1 MTPQTCPHCH
11 SKISDPKT
19 SFCPICGLFRFGG
32 LRNPQSFPSQFPETK
47 LATNHYA
54 SLGTRFLA
62 RIIDYTILGILT
74 CLIDWSSGGALIEG
88 WIWFYNG
95 ISGIPQVIFAV
106 CISMILFLGYFV
118 VFQSF
123 SGQTPGKWLCRI
135 VVLKQGLRI
144 PGFFSNVFRE
154 IGVWITV
161 STGGW
166 LLLILIFSSR
176 NKGFHDFLSGV
187 EVYRSSES

>member
-11 SKISDPKT
+11 SKISNPET

-32 LRNPQSFPSQFPETK
+32 LRNPHSFPSQFPETN
-47 LATNHYA
+47 LAMNHYA

-95 ISGIPQVIFAV
+95 ISGIPQVFFAV

-123 SGQTPGKWLCRI
+123 SGQTPGKWLCPNCSAQTRPADSWVFLKCFPRNRSLDHCVDRRLASVDSHI
-135 VVLKQGLRI
+135 FFKKQGL
-144 PGFFSNVFRE
+144 P
-154 IGVWITV
+154 
-161 STGGW
+161 
-166 LLLILIFSSR
+166 
-176 NKGFHDFLSGV
+176 
-187 EVYRSSES
+187 